1 MNDKALCTKI
11 IDISKH
17 NTVADFK
24 AVKAAGI
31 DGVIIRAGYGRVIS
45 QKDKTFDGFYT
56 AAKAAGLKVGAYWY
70 SYAESA
76 AEAEIEVAVF
86 CKAIEGKCFELPI
99 YFDIEEKKHLAL
111 GLKVC
116 SEMIDRFCSHM
127 EQHGYYAGIYSFD
140 AFYGNISDE
149 VKRKYTKWVARVE
162 NIKPVRCTDYDMWQY
177 TWEGKVNGISGSV
190 DISRCY
196 KDFASIIKAKGLNGY
211 SAAKYSVA
219 ASVCG
224 IDKIRANAV
233 AEVCKQQGMSVKM
246 TEV

>member
-76 AEAEIEVAVF
+76 AEAEIEAAVF

-116 SEMIDRFCSHM
+116 SEMI

-149 VKRKYTKWVARVE
+149 VKRKYTKWVARVGGL
-162 NIKPVRCTDYDMWQY
+162 KPVRCTDYDMWQY

-196 KDFASIIKAKGLNGY
+196 KDFASIVKSKGLNGY
-211 SAAKYSVA
+211 SAAKYSVT

>member
-1 MNDKALCTKI
+1 MSALCTKV

-17 NTVADFK
+17 NTITDFK

-56 AAKAAGLKVGAYWY
+56 AAKVAGLKVGAYWY
-70 SYAESA
+70 SYAASA
-76 AEAEIEVAVF
+76 AEAEIEAAVF
-86 CKAIEGKCFELPI
+86 AKAIEGKRFELPV
-99 YFDIEEKKHLAL
+99 YYDIEESKHLAL

-140 AFYGNISDE
+140 AFYGNISDD

-162 NIKPVRCTDYDMWQY
+162 DVKPVRCTDYDMWQY
-177 TWEGKVNGISGSV
+177 TWEGKINGVSGEV

-196 KDFASIIKAKGLNGY
+196 KDFASIVKSKGLNGY
-211 SAAKYSVA
+211 SAAKYSVTASA
-219 ASVCG
+219 AG
-224 IDKIRANAV
+224 LDKAKADAV
-233 AEVCKQQGMSVKM
+233 AEICRQQGMTVKIA
-246 TEV
+246 EV

>member
-1 MNDKALCTKI
+1 MLTKV

-17 NTVADFK
+17 NGSIDFAK
-24 AVKAAGI
+24 VKADGI
-31 DGVIIRAGYGRVIS
+31 SGVIIRAGYGKHIS
-45 QKDKTFDGFYT
+45 QKDPSFEKYYA
-56 AAKAAGLKVGAYWY
+56 AAKTAGINVGAYWY
-70 SYAESA
+70 SYAESI
-76 AEAEIEVAVF
+76 AEAEIEAAVF

-149 VKRKYTKWVARVE
+149 VKRKYTKWVARVGDL
-162 NIKPVRCTDYDMWQY
+162 KPVRCTDYDMWQY

-196 KDFASIIKAKGLNGY
+196 KDFASIIKAKNLNGY
-211 SAAKYSVA
+211 STAKYSVT

-233 AEVCKQQGMSVKM
+233 AEVCRQQGMNVKM